1 MKLETFYHL
10 YETAHSG
17 LLDDESVNLVPESWN
32 RFTVTDGGWMTS
44 ATLDAL
50 CYRDLFLAQ
59 QIQVVDEDKK
69 HHYIA
74 GDSISIND
82 DNYTINFT
90 PTQYNYYF
98 TGGLNCNEEY
108 HYVTLPIPTTFNTTD
123 DRPDKYKV
131 NKIELKTG
139 GLYYGFTPQQS
150 HIVPP
155 VETTVNYVPSN
166 SAGIV
171 NKAGAVTT
179 FPNDANV
186 VLVSA
191 STLETFDEY
200 YEYNR
205 NVGKIDS
212 WTANIGAYVAN
223 GRLTSSYDVSSDNTD
238 SHTNTSSNIFNPN
251 DRTQFNGVTGYSP
264 TLEGGLNYICGD
276 VDMVPSGVLFIYE

>member
-1 MKLETFYHL
+1 MKLETYYHL

-17 LLDDESVNLVPESWN
+17 LLDEPVNLVPESWN
-32 RFTVTDGGWMTS
+32 RFTVTDGSWMTS

-59 QIQVVDEDKK
+59 QIQIVDKDKK
-69 HHYIA
+69 QHYIA
-74 GDSISIND
+74 GDWITIDSET
-82 DNYTINFT
+82 YTISFT

-98 TGGLNCNEEY
+98 TDGLHCNEDY
-108 HYVTLPIPTTFNTTD
+108 NYVSLPLPDTFNTTD
-123 DRPDKYKV
+123 SRPDKYKV

-155 VETTVNYVPSN
+155 VETIVHYVPSN

-179 FPNDANV
+179 FPSDANV
-186 VLVSA
+186 VIVSA

-205 NVGKIDS
+205 TIGKIDS

-223 GRLTSSYDVSSDNTD
+223 GRLTSSYDVSSEDGD

-264 TLEGGLNYICGD
+264 SLEGGLNYICGD

>member
-1 MKLETFYHL
+1 MKLETYYHL

-17 LLDDESVNLVPESWN
+17 LLDEPVNLVPESWN
-32 RFTVTDGGWMTS
+32 RFTVTDGSWMTS

-59 QIQVVDEDKK
+59 QIQIVDKDKSE
-69 HHYIA
+69 HYKA
-74 GDSISIND
+74 GDWITINSAT
-82 DNYTINFT
+82 YTISFT
-90 PTQYNYYF
+90 PTEYNYYF
-98 TGGLNCNEEY
+98 TDGLNCNEDY
-108 HYVTLPIPTTFNTTD
+108 NYVTIPIPDNFNTTD
-123 DRPDKYKV
+123 GRPDKYKV
-131 NKIELKTG
+131 NKIEIKDD
-139 GLYYGFTPQQS
+139 GLYYGFTPLQS

-155 VETTVNYVPSN
+155 VETIVHYVPSN

-186 VLVSA
+186 VYVSA

-200 YEYNR
+200 YDYQRKQGN
-205 NVGKIDS
+205 IDS
-212 WTANIGAYVAN
+212 WTASIGAYVAN
-223 GRLTSSYDVSSDNTD
+223 GRLTSSYDDSNVSGD

-264 TLEGGLNYICGD
+264 SLEGGLNYISGD

>member
-1 MKLETFYHL
+1 MKLETYYHL

-17 LLDDESVNLVPESWN
+17 LIDEPVNLVPESWN

-44 ATLDAL
+44 ATLSAL

-69 HHYIA
+69 HHYTA

-82 DNYTINFT
+82 DTYTIKFT

-108 HYVTLPIPTTFNTTD
+108 HYVTLPIPSTFNTTD
-123 DRPDKYKV
+123 SRPEEYKV
-131 NKIELKTG
+131 NKIELKAG
-139 GLYYGFTPQQS
+139 GLYYGIKPQQS

-155 VETTVNYVPSN
+155 VETIVHYVPSN

-171 NKAGAVTT
+171 DKAGAVTT
-179 FPNDANV
+179 FPNGANV
-186 VLVSA
+186 VYVSA
-191 STLETFDEY
+191 ATLETFDEY
-200 YEYNR
+200 YEYHR

-223 GRLTSSYDVSSDNTD
+223 GRLTSSYDVSSENGD
-238 SHTNTSSNIFNPN
+238 SHTNTSSKIFNPS
-251 DRTQFNGVTGYSP
+251 DRTQFNGVTGYNPS
-264 TLEGGLNYICGD
+264 LAGGLNYICGS